1 MPSEK
6 AARTSAKKQIRNK
19 SVRSATRTYV
29 VAAFKSIADSD
40 QPQSAAAA
48 VKQAIRALDK
58 AAKSGIVHSNN
69 AARRKSR
76 LMKRFHSL
84 ASEG

>member
-1 MPSEK
+1 LSSEK

-19 SVRSATRTYV
+19 SVRSATRTSV

-40 QPQSAAAA
+40 QPQAAGA

>member
-1 MPSEK
+1 MSSEK

-29 VAAFKSIADSD
+29 AAAFKSIADSD
-40 QPQSAAAA
+40 QPQSAAA